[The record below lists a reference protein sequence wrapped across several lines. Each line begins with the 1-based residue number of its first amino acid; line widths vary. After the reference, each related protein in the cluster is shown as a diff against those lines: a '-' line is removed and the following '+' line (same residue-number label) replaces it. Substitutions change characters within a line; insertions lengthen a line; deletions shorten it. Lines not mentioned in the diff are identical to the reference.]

1 MERGSL
7 ATLVEIAGL
16 SLPVAVVAILI
27 AAWFVRGTFPYHK
40 ANRWQ
45 ILLAFAVSW
54 TVAVVLESL
63 IFQRSTVFGETSML
77 RLFTV
82 ALVAAAA
89 ATYALPRMKS
99 RD

>member
-7 ATLVEIAGL
+7 ASLVEIAGL
-16 SLPVAVVAILI
+16 SLPVAVVAILV

-54 TVAVVLESL
+54 AVAVMLESL
-63 IFQRSTVFGETSML
+63 VFRQSTVFGETSML

-82 ALVAAAA
+82 SLVTAAA
-89 ATYALPRMKS
+89 ATYTLPRMKS